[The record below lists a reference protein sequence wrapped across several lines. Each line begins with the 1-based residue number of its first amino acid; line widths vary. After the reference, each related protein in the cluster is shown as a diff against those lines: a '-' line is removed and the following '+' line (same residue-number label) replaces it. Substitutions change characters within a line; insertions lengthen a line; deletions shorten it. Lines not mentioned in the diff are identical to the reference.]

1 MCVKVSEKAKL
12 LMTMI
17 EPEVA
22 DVVVG
27 KCVAVD
33 GARAMGVW

>member
-1 MCVKVSEKAKL
+1 VCVKVSEKAK